1 MILVTGG
8 AGYIGSH
15 LVKRLQDQNK
25 EVVVF
30 DNFEKGHK
38 WAVKDVQVVEGD
50 LRNEK
55 DIDYVFENYKIDE
68 VYHFAAFSLVGESM
82 KEPYKYFK
90 NNICGTLNLLNSM
103 QKHKSRYIVF
113 SSTAAVYGEP
123 EKVPITEDQPKNPT
137 NIYGQSK
144 LMIEDILNW
153 YSKLDI
159 IRYVALRYF
168 NAAGAYYDGSI
179 GEAHEPETHLIPLV
193 LETALGKRDKL
204 YVYGNDYPTKDGTPV
219 RDYIH
224 VMDLIE
230 AHILAMKWMKENE
243 KSDVFNLGNGQG
255 FTVLEV
261 IKTAEKVTSKKINYE
276 VVERRPGDPAVLIA
290 SSKKAEEVLNWHP
303 QNKELEK
310 IILDAWNWHKNKD
323 KNVLGG

>member
-90 NNICGTLNLLNSM
+90 NNISGTLNLLNSM

-123 EKVPITEDQPKNPT
+123 KIVPITENQPKNPT
-137 NIYGQSK
+137 SIYGQSK
-144 LMIEDILNW
+144 LIVEEILNW

-159 IRYVALRYF
+159 IKYVALRYF
-168 NAAGAYYDGSI
+168 NAAGAYSDGSI

-204 YVYGNDYPTKDGTPV
+204 YVYGDDYPTKDGTPI

-255 FTVLEV
+255 FSVLEV
-261 IKTAEKVTSKKINYE
+261 IKASEKVTSKKINYQ

-290 SSKKAEEVLNWHP
+290 SSKKAEEILNWHP

-310 IILDAWNWHKNKD
+310 IISDAWKWHKNKD

>member
-1 MILVTGG
+1 MT
-8 AGYIGSH
+8 
-15 LVKRLQDQNK
+15 
-25 EVVVF
+25 
-30 DNFEKGHK
+30 
-38 WAVKDVQVVEGD
+38 
-50 LRNEK
+50 
-55 DIDYVFENYKIDE
+55 
-68 VYHFAAFSLVGESM
+68 
-82 KEPYKYFK
+82 EPNKYFK
-90 NNICGTLNLLNSM
+90 NNICGTLNLLKSM
-103 QKHKSRYIVF
+103 QKHKCRYIVF

-310 IILDAWNWHKNKD
+310 IISDAWKWHKNKD

>member
-55 DIDYVFENYKIDE
+55 DIDYAFENYKIDE

-82 KEPYKYFK
+82 TEPNKYFK
-90 NNICGTLNLLNSM
+90 NNICGTLNLLKSM
-103 QKHKSRYIVF
+103 QKHKCRYIVF

-310 IILDAWNWHKNKD
+310 IISDAWKWHKNKD